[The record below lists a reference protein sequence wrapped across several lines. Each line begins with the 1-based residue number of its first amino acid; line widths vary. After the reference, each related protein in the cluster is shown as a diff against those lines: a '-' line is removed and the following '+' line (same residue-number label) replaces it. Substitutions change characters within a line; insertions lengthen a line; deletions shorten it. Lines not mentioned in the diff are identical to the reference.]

1 MPNCLRVLVVEDSE
15 DDTLLMI
22 NELEAVDFNVAYER
36 VDTADEMSDALLSGG
51 WDIIFADYRM
61 PHFSGNAALKLAR
74 DHNQDIPFILVSG
87 QIGEETAV
95 EAMKAGANDY
105 VMKDNLARLAPAVER
120 ELREVE
126 IRRKRRMAD
135 EALHKSEFRFRQI
148 YDNAPVMM
156 HSIDKNGVVR
166 NLNRKWLAAMGYT
179 RDEVIG
185 RSIAEVMTPKSAETL
200 RKILPKFWQDREAAD
215 CSYQYIRKDG
225 TILDV
230 LLDSVVTDDPTW
242 GEVSLSVVR
251 DVTAQKQAE
260 AALRDSEQR
269 FRALFEQAAVGVALI
284 DTRTGQFVK
293 MNQRYCDIVGYT
305 GDEMGQLTF
314 QEITHPEDVEI
325 DLKNMKLLRQ
335 GEITESSVEKR
346 YYHKNG
352 GTVWVNLTISPLW
365 AFGEEPNYH
374 IAVVQDITER
384 NRAEEALRES
394 EQRFRAI
401 FESAQDCIFIR
412 DANLRYTHVN
422 PAAEKVLGLPASKLI
437 GRTSHDWYP
446 VEQSASVEDIDRRVL
461 SGEGIEREHVLTLNG
476 VDFKFHTV
484 LVPLRNSEG
493 EIIGLCGISRE
504 ISQLQKIEFPVSE
517 HSGQY
522 PSEAMRLALRKANL
536 AASMDSTVLLLGESG
551 SGKDHLARYIHNRSK
566 RADGPYFA
574 INCAAIAPELAE
586 SELFG
591 HERGAFTGAV
601 ARKRGLLELAEGGSL
616 LLNEIAELSLPLQ
629 AKLLTFLDTKRF
641 TRVGGEKEISIN
653 ARLMAATNK
662 DLEKEVEKGSFRQDL
677 FFRLH
682 VMPFAVPPLR
692 DRREDIPILVNELI
706 SKLRIDMQLPDLPAV
721 DRASLR
727 ALQQYNWPG
736 NVRELRNVLER
747 ALILSGGEQISLS
760 TLSLQAGDGELR
772 HEWSFNTPFPS
783 TRSISEVFDALK
795 QALALEAL
803 RRCHGSRKK
812 AASLLGISRDSFYR
826 YLKNGNTN

>member
-22 NELEAVDFNVAYER
+22 NELEVAGFNVAYKR
-36 VDTADEMSDALLSGG
+36 VDMADAMVDALSAHP
-51 WDIIFADYRM
+51 WDIILADYRM
-61 PHFSGNAALKLAR
+61 PHFSANAALKLVR
-74 DHNQDIPFILVSG
+74 DDNQDIPFILVSG
-87 QIGEETAV
+87 KIGEETAV
-95 EAMKAGANDY
+95 EAMKAGAHDY

-126 IRRKRRMAD
+126 IRRKRRIAD
-135 EALHKSEFRFRQI
+135 EALHKSEVRFRQI

-156 HSIDKNGVVR
+156 HSIDKNGVIR
-166 NLNRKWLAAMGYT
+166 NLNRKWLAEMGYA
-179 RDEVIG
+179 RDEMIG
-185 RSIAEVMTPKSAETL
+185 RSVAEVMTPKSVEAL
-200 RKILPKFWQDREAAD
+200 WQILPNFWQDRKVAD
-215 CSYQYIRKDG
+215 LSYQYIKKDG
-225 TILDV
+225 TIIDV
-230 LLDSVVTDDPTW
+230 LLDSVVIDDPIW

-251 DVTAQKQAE
+251 NVTAQKHAE
-260 AALRDSEQR
+260 VALRDSEKR

-284 DTRTGQFVK
+284 DSKTGQFAK
-293 MNQRYCDIVGYT
+293 INQRYCDIVGYT
-305 GDEMGQLTF
+305 GKEMGELTF
-314 QEITHPEDVEI
+314 QNITHPEDVET
-325 DLKNMKLLRQ
+325 DLKNMELLRQ
-335 GEITESSVEKR
+335 GKITESSVEKR

-352 GTVWVNLTISPLW
+352 ETVWVNLTISPLW

-384 NRAEEALRES
+384 KRAEEALRES

-412 DANLRYTHVN
+412 DASLRYTHVN
-422 PAAEKVLGLPASKLI
+422 PYAEKILGLPASRVI
-437 GRTSHDWYP
+437 GRTSHDLYP
-446 VEQSASVEDIDRRVL
+446 PEQAASTEDINRRVL
-461 SGEGIEREHVLTLNG
+461 SGEAVERKHVLTLNG
-476 VDFKFHTV
+476 VDLKFHTI
-484 LVPLRNSEG
+484 LVPLHNSEG
-493 EIIGLCGISRE
+493 EITGVCGISRE
-504 ISQLQKIEFPVSE
+504 ISALQKIEFPISE

-522 PSEAMRLALRKANL
+522 PSKTMRLALRKANL
-536 AASMDSTVLLLGESG
+536 AAGMDSTVLLLGESG

-591 HERGAFTGAV
+591 HERGAFTGAI

-616 LLNEIAELSLPLQ
+616 LLNEIADLSLPLQ
-629 AKLLTFLDTKRF
+629 AKLLTFLDTRRF
-641 TRVGGEKEISIN
+641 TRVGGEKEISVN

-662 DLEKEVEKGSFRQDL
+662 DLEKEIEKGTFRKDL

-682 VMPFAVPPLR
+682 VMPVTVPPLR
-692 DRREDIPILVNELI
+692 DRREDIPILVNELL

-721 DRASLR
+721 DGASLQ
-727 ALQQYNWPG
+727 ALQQYSWPG

-747 ALILSGGEQISLS
+747 ALILCEGEKINLS
-760 TLSLQAGDGELR
+760 PLSLQTADNELS
-772 HEWSFNTPFPS
+772 HDWSFNISFPS
-783 TRSISEVFDALK
+783 GKSITEVFDDLK
-795 QALALEAL
+795 QALAAEAL
-803 RRCHGSRKK
+803 RRCYGSRKK

>member
-1 MPNCLRVLVVEDSE
+1 
-15 DDTLLMI
+15 
-22 NELEAVDFNVAYER
+22 
-36 VDTADEMSDALLSGG
+36 
-51 WDIIFADYRM
+51 
-61 PHFSGNAALKLAR
+61 
-74 DHNQDIPFILVSG
+74 
-87 QIGEETAV
+87 
-95 EAMKAGANDY
+95 
-105 VMKDNLARLAPAVER
+105 
-120 ELREVE
+120 
-126 IRRKRRMAD
+126 MAD

-166 NLNRKWLAAMGYT
+166 NLNRKWLAEMGYF
-179 RDEVIG
+179 RDEMIG
-185 RSIAEVMTPKSAETL
+185 RRIAEVMTPESVEAL
-200 RKILPKFWQDREAAD
+200 WQILPKFWRDRKVAD
-215 CSYQYIRKDG
+215 LPYQYIRKDG
-225 TILDV
+225 TIIDV
-230 LLDSVVTDDPTW
+230 LLDSVVMDDPIW

-260 AALRDSEQR
+260 AALKDSEKR

-284 DTRTGQFVK
+284 DTRTGQFAK
-293 MNQRYCDIVGYT
+293 INQRYCDIVGYT
-305 GDEMGQLTF
+305 MEEMGKLTF
-314 QEITHPEDVEI
+314 QNITHPEDVET
-325 DLKNMKLLRQ
+325 DLQNMNLLRQ
-335 GEITESSVEKR
+335 GKITESSVEKR

-352 GTVWVNLTISPLW
+352 QTVWVNLTISPLW

-401 FESAQDCIFIR
+401 FESAQDCIFIG

-422 PAAEKVLGLPASKLI
+422 PAAEKFLGLPASRVI
-437 GRTSHDWYP
+437 GRTSYDLYP
-446 VEQSASVEDIDRRVL
+446 REQAASVEDINRRVL
-461 SGEGIEREHVLTLNG
+461 SGEGIEREHVVTLKG
-476 VDFKFHTV
+476 VEFKLHTI
-484 LVPLRNSEG
+484 LVPLHNSEG
-493 EIIGLCGISRE
+493 EIIGVCGISRE

-522 PSEAMRLALRKANL
+522 PSEAMKLALSKANL

-662 DLEKEVEKGSFRQDL
+662 DLEKEVEKGTFRKDL

-706 SKLRIDMQLPDLPAV
+706 SKLRIDMQLPSLPAV
-721 DRASLR
+721 DGASLR
-727 ALQQYNWPG
+727 ALQQYSWPG

-747 ALILSGGEQISLS
+747 ALILSGGEKINL
-760 TLSLQAGDGELR
+760 TPLGLQDADNELR
-772 HEWSFNTPFPS
+772 HDWSFNIPFPS
-783 TRSISEVFDALK
+783 AKSITEIFDDLK
-795 QALALEAL
+795 QALAMEAL
-803 RRCHGSRKK
+803 RRCRGSRKK